1 MSDADTTQ
9 GDGEREDRRL
19 GAGEL
24 QRDKGG
30 GKMDRNDGGPHSDTA
45 AR

>member
-1 MSDADTTQ
+1 MGNTDATQ
-9 GDGEREDRRL
+9 GDGEGEDRRL

-24 QRDKGG
+24 QRNEGG
-30 GKMDRNDGGPHSDTA
+30 GKVGRDDGGPHLNTA